1 MKKIILTVFI
11 LQLISFITQAQSF
24 ETLTYYQDDTTK
36 LELDLFLPENATTEN
51 IPLVIFVHGGGFSG
65 GNRGG
70 GHNIGKFLAPKG
82 YAVASITYTLYMKG
96 KNFSCGGI
104 LTEKVKAIQ
113 IAANQLWL
121 ATGFL
126 LENAKK
132 YKFNPEEVFV
142 AGSSAGA
149 ETVLHAIY
157 WDYATMKMY
166 DKPLPENFRY
176 AGLISGAGAMM
187 DVNLISKETQIPS
200 MFFHGNSD
208 PVVPY
213 GTAAHHYCKTN
224 ASGWLMLFGSYSIY
238 NRMLDLNGD
247 VDLITH
253 CGGKHEIASKH
264 FHEMQ
269 EPVYAFL
276 EKVRKGIHF
285 QTHTILAT
293 DNAAASPPEYSF
305 CK

>member
-1 MKKIILTVFI
+1 MKRVILTSFI
-11 LQLISFITQAQSF
+11 IHLFVLITQAQSF
-24 ETLTYYQDDTTK
+24 ETLTYYQDDSTK
-36 LELDLFLPENATTEN
+36 LELDLFLPENSTAEK

-70 GHNIGKFLAPKG
+70 GHSLGKFLAPKG

-121 ATGFL
+121 ATGFFL
-126 LENAKK
+126 DNAEK
-132 YKFNPEEVFV
+132 YKINPEDVFI

-149 ETVLHAIY
+149 ETVLHANY
-157 WDYATMKMY
+157 WDYNTMKMY
-166 DKPLPENFRY
+166 DKPLPENFKY

-187 DVNLISKETQIPS
+187 DINLITEESQIPS
-200 MFFHGNSD
+200 LFFHGNSD

-213 GTAAHHYCKTN
+213 GTAAHHYCETN
-224 ASGWLMLFGSYSIY
+224 ASGWLMLFGSYSVY
-238 NRMLDLNGD
+238 KRHVDLNGD
-247 VDLITH
+247 VDLISY
-253 CGGKHEIASKH
+253 CGGKHEIAGKH
-264 FHEMQ
+264 FFQLQ
-269 EPVYAFL
+269 EPVYEFL
-276 EKVRKGIHF
+276 EKVRNGIHF
-285 QTHTILAT
+285 QTHTIYAT
-293 DNAAASPPEYSF
+293 ENAAASPPEYSF